1 MTAITATLVKQ
12 LRDATN
18 VSMMECK
25 RALVDA
31 DGDVNKAGVLL
42 RERGV
47 AVAAKKADRVAN
59 QGLIATAT
67 SDAGNTIA
75 LVEVNCETDFV
86 ARNEN
91 FVAFVSALA
100 EQACNTDGDLAT
112 VVRED
117 ITSKIAEIGENII
130 ARRNTRYVRKN
141 PGSLGAYVH
150 SNHKIGVLLELGCE
164 KDATASKADFRQLL
178 GDLCLHVAACCP
190 RYLTADQVPESEVKD
205 EKSIYAKQVEGKP
218 DQIVKKIVD
227 GKLRKFFEEICFLD
241 QGFVKEPKQ
250 SITDLLAAIGKTL
263 GDTIVIRRFVRFEI
277 GR

>member
-141 PGSLGAYVH
+141 PG
-150 SNHKIGVLLELGCE
+150 
-164 KDATASKADFRQLL
+164 
-178 GDLCLHVAACCP
+178 
-190 RYLTADQVPESEVKD
+190 
-205 EKSIYAKQVEGKP
+205 
-218 DQIVKKIVD
+218 
-227 GKLRKFFEEICFLD
+227 
-241 QGFVKEPKQ
+241 
-250 SITDLLAAIGKTL
+250 
-263 GDTIVIRRFVRFEI
+263 
-277 GR
+277 